1 MPIFDSRFLKFLFR
15 ISGGINCWD
24 PVEDS
29 DTGGLSSITVRMDTY
44 VLFSNDIV
52 NFAYETDE
60 AESIVLSIF
69 VLWRCLN
76 LWWMKDVGV
85 RLQVLFR
92 DS

>member
-29 DTGGLSSITVRMDTY
+29 DTGGLSSVTVRMDTY

-52 NFAYETDE
+52 NFAYKPMRQK
-60 AESIVLSIF
+60 A
-69 VLWRCLN
+69 
-76 LWWMKDVGV
+76 
-85 RLQVLFR
+85 LFCQFLFFGGA
-92 DS
+92 